1 MEKAQK
7 ELEQYE
13 KDIGI
18 SIQEAR
24 KSLRMGKKK
33 ATKERSLSPVKV
45 GLRLKD
51 LEEMDRIARDVKR
64 KVGRMEVECG
74 LSSDQIK
81 ETMRA
86 IEKGEAEAKEAKS
99 ELVKANLRLVIS
111 IA

>member
-24 KSLRMGKKK
+24 NSLRVMRKK
-33 ATKERSLSPVKV
+33 AIKKSSLSPVKV

-51 LEEMDRIARDVKR
+51 LEEMDRIARNVKR
-64 KVGRMEVECG
+64 KVGRNGGGMWSFFG
-74 LSSDQIK
+74 SDQ
-81 ETMRA
+81 R
-86 IEKGEAEAKEAKS
+86 GS
-99 ELVKANLRLVIS
+99 EGD
-111 IA
+111 